1 MIVSMYE
8 VIFANVVIN
17 NFCLFR
23 TFEFQSSTHT
33 PSDLEITG
41 TTICADILDIVDT
54 SLFDVKT
61 MSVHESLEWINAVL
75 ADDSILSF
83 PTYPGFYHNV
93 HHIVLSNKLFV
104 VALRDIEAGE
114 ELYIR
119 HSKKYWAPLMGKN
132 ALRESVHSDL
142 LSIGMKPT
150 TLNLDGAKGVFA
162 TAPIK
167 TNDFICEYSGPVV
180 FSKEIDGHL
189 LDKHLVIRFLNTQF
203 L

>member
-1 MIVSMYE
+1 M
-8 VIFANVVIN
+8 
-17 NFCLFR
+17 
-23 TFEFQSSTHT
+23 
-33 PSDLEITG
+33 EITG

-61 MSVHESLEWINAVL
+61 MSVHENLEWINAVV
-75 ADDSILSF
+75 ADDSIMSF
-83 PTYPGFYHNV
+83 PTYPGFSHNA

-150 TLNLDGAKGVFA
+150 TLPLDGAQGVFA

-167 TNDFICEYSGPVV
+167 ANDIICEYSGPVV
-180 FSKEIDGHL
+180 FQKDIYNHL
-189 LDKHLVIRFLNTQF
+189 AGQSSAIRCDVFVFVRL
-203 L
+203 